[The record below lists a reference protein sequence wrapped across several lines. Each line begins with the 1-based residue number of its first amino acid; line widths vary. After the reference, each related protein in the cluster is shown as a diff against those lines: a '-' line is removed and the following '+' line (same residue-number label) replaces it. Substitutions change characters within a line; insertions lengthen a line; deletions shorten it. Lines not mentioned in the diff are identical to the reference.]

1 MGLRLTISRLASSGT
16 RASAARALAVF
27 AVLGFVLTML
37 VVVAAGGPAER
48 WLFILLVWALF
59 VYVPLRILLE
69 AAQTLAPRLRRRLAV
84 QAAGHPR
91 RYATRQSI
99 ELMVDRLFERAVI
112 MPRIVT
118 PVHAD
123 KARAGAVAVLARAGD
138 TAEWRGAAG
147 ACLGAVDRWV
157 AWMGGW
163 AAGETGGNIQA
174 RWGEVRALAAMAA
187 MTRVLLAAHEDRTG
201 APFAGADGPP
211 ADPVEFLDACLDY
224 CDELALQ
231 VEVMPWTEP
240 PLGLP
245 LDPGG
250 ADELHTAWKTFV
262 DTEPPAV
269 AARTAFVDVL
279 LSVSSPPARP
289 SAG

>member
-27 AVLGFVLTML
+27 AILGFVLTML
-37 VVVAAGGPAER
+37 VVVAAGGTLEQ
-48 WLFILLVWALF
+48 WLFVLLVWVLF

-69 AAQTLAPRLRRRLAV
+69 AAQTLAPRLRRRLAA

-91 RYATRQSI
+91 RYATRQGI
-99 ELMVDRLFERAVI
+99 ELMVDRLFERAVV
-112 MPRIVT
+112 MPRIVM
-118 PVHAD
+118 PVHAET
-123 KARAGAVAVLARAGD
+123 ARAGAAAVLARAGD
-138 TAEWRGAAG
+138 AAGWRGAAG

-157 AWMGGW
+157 TWVGEW

-187 MTRVLLAAHEDRTG
+187 MTRVLLAAYEDRTG
-201 APFAGADGPP
+201 TPFADTDGPL
-211 ADPVEFLDACLDY
+211 ADPVAFLDACLDY
-224 CDELALQ
+224 CDDLALQ
-231 VEVMPWTEP
+231 VEVVPWPEP

-245 LDPGG
+245 LPPAS
-250 ADELHTAWKTFV
+250 ADEVHAAWKTFV
-262 DTEPPAV
+262 ETEPPAV

-279 LSVSSPPARP
+279 LSVSSPPVRP